1 MLAMLLK
8 CLASDDA
15 ASSELYF
22 LSSLSLSLYLF
33 IYFISLRVNMFQTTR
48 HLYPPYTTLHYALL
62 FSTVLCSMKK
72 SPPHYYYNFP
82 TCPSIWLYRQQSKG
96 FKSPSMSLVPSNIL
110 ACPDL
115 KEIKKEKKRE

>member
-22 LSSLSLSLYLF
+22 LSSLSLSLSLF

-48 HLYPPYTTLHYALL
+48 HLYPPTLPYTTL